1 MFGNTVWEP
10 CLENSVTVATDYLWF
25 TTEKRQE
32 FVRITDQVAAI
43 VTTSGVQE
51 GLVLVSAMHIT
62 AAVYVNDWEDG
73 LIDDFQVWLEKLAPA
88 GLNYRTHQTGEDNAD
103 AHLKR
108 TLMGHQVILPITK
121 GALDL
126 GPWEQVFY
134 AEFDGQRRKRVV
146 VKVMG
151 E

>member
-1 MFGNTVWEP
+1 MTTSTE
-10 CLENSVTVATDYLWF
+10 YLWF
-25 TTEKRQE
+25 NTKKRQE
-32 FVRITDQVAAI
+32 FIRITDEVAS
-43 VTTSGVQE
+43 VVKKSGVKE
-51 GLVLVSAMHIT
+51 GMVLVSAMHIT
-62 AAVYVNDWEDG
+62 AAVYVNDWESG

-88 GLNYRTHQTGEDNAD
+88 GLDYKHHQTGEDNAD

-108 TLMGHQVILPITK
+108 TLMGHQVVLPITS
-121 GALDL
+121 GELDL

-134 AEFDGQRRKRVV
+134 AEFDGQRKKRVV